1 MTTVIL
7 HYNVVCGYFVVML
20 YSNKID
26 GIFFQ
31 FYLGCGFAEHVY
43 LFILHASAILAVTD
57 PSVCLLV
64 TCWHCGKTTETNIM
78 QSSSVIA
85 QGL

>member
-7 HYNVVCGYFVVML
+7 HYNVVCGFFVVML

-31 FYLGCGFAEHVY
+31 FYLGCGFAEHMY
-43 LFILHASAILAVTD
+43 LFTLHASAVLAVTD
-57 PSVCLLV
+57 PSVCLCV
-64 TCWHCGKTTETNIM
+64 CWSRAGIVLKQWKLRLCNLH
-78 QSSSVIA
+78 Q
-85 QGL
+85 